1 MLKKKPRS
9 DLIAALDVGSTKIA
23 CFVAKTDGANPRVVG
38 IGHQVS
44 RGVRTGSLVDMDAAE
59 AAILTAVTAAERM
72 AGEALRAVVVNVSA
86 GQPVSRTVSVEVA
99 IAGHEIG
106 DHDIRRV
113 TELGRNADTTPERR
127 LLHAIATGYSIDG
140 SRGIRDPRG
149 MCGQR
154 LGGLMHV
161 VTAHAG
167 AVRNL
172 ETVIGRCHLNVDG
185 LIVAPYAAGL
195 ACLVDD
201 EMDLGVSV
209 IDMGGGT
216 TSFAVFADGNLMH
229 TDSVPVGGSHVTND
243 IARGLS
249 TPVSHA
255 ERMKTL
261 YGTAIASSAD
271 EREVIDVPLVGEE
284 DQTQSNHVPK
294 SILTGII
301 RPRLEETFELV
312 RSRLE
317 ASGFDK
323 VAGRRVVLTGGASQL
338 QGVRE
343 LAALILDKQV
353 RMGKPLR
360 IAGLSDQTGGP
371 AFSTCAGLIAYALDR
386 HAEAMLPA
394 AVAAKPAG
402 GPFMILRWV
411 KEHFLT

>member
-1 MLKKKPRS
+1 MMLKKKPKS

-23 CFVAKTDGANPRVVG
+23 CFVAKADGTNAQVVG

-44 RGVRTGSLVDMDAAE
+44 RGVRNGCLVDMDAAE

-72 AGEALRAVVVNVSA
+72 AGEALRDVIVNISGA
-86 GQPVSRTVSVEVA
+86 QPVSRTVSVEVA
-99 IAGHEIG
+99 INGHEIG

-113 TELGRNADTTPERR
+113 TELGRSADTSPERR
-127 LLHAIATGYSIDG
+127 LLHAIPTGYSIDG

-149 MCGQR
+149 MSGQR

-161 VTAHAG
+161 VTAHTG

-185 LIVAPYAAGL
+185 MVVAPYASGL

-201 EMDLGVSV
+201 EMDLGVTV

-216 TSFAVFADGNLMH
+216 TTFAVFADGHLVH
-229 TDSVPVGGSHVTND
+229 TDSVAVGGSHVTND

-249 TPVSHA
+249 TPVAHA

-261 YGTAIASSAD
+261 YGTTTVSSAD

-284 DQTQSNHVPK
+284 DHAQPNHVPK

-312 RSRLE
+312 RARLE

-338 QGVRE
+338 QGVRD

-371 AFSTCAGLIAYALDR
+371 AFSTCAGLVAYALNR
-386 HAEAMLPA
+386 NAEALLPA
-394 AVAAKPAG
+394 ATAAKPGA
-402 GPFMILRWV
+402 GPFLLRWV